1 MSLALLCNRIGRSGA
16 NLQLG
21 RLASIPFL
29 VCVRLWVIGRES
41 DARWQNGSER
51 CEHLNNAA
59 LCAAETEKGEG
70 YEEMEEEQQW
80 GRGSE

>member
-29 VCVRLWVIGRES
+29 VCVSLWVIGGES

-51 CEHLNNAA
+51 CEHFKQRRP
-59 LCAAETEKGEG
+59 CAAETEKGGGVRRDGGRATVGEG
-70 YEEMEEEQQW
+70 E
-80 GRGSE
+80 